1 MNSNDPLEE
10 EADVLIV
17 DAMLGQEWLGVQLG
31 RIKQRQ
37 KLRWLV
43 VNQSGSPH
51 EYLQY
56 FQAGAAGVLS
66 DEYDDETLLKCI
78 ETVRAGGVC
87 IEAKMSQI
95 LAMRQIKKMLAPFVK
110 LSSREFDVFCLLA
123 EGYPMAYIAENLG
136 GLDKNGIQ
144 LPNAT
149 EEKDGIGQSIADTR
163 MGKKTRIDLM

>member
-10 EADVLIV
+10 EAEVLIV

-66 DEYDDETLLKCI
+66 DEYVDETLLKCI

-87 IEAKMSQI
+87 IEAEMSQI
-95 LAMRQIKKMLAPFVK
+95 LAMRQIKKMLAPFVT

-136 GLDKNGIQ
+136 ISTKTAFNCQTQLKKKMGLANQ
-144 LPNAT
+144 LQIRELA
-149 EEKDGIGQSIADTR
+149 
-163 MGKKTRIDLM
+163 KKHGLI